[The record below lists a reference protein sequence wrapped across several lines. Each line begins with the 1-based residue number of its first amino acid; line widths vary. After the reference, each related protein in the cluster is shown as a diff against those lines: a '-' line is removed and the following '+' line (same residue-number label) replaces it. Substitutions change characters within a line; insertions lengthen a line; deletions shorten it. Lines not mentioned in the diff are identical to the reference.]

1 MNVRSP
7 TYICPVEYV
16 CDKSSLGAYDLGVE
30 FGDRMCQTLP
40 SSIDSQLGAGLF
52 RMFASKEPD
61 RYAPLAKAG
70 FPVID
75 STHPDAG
82 LAKNLL
88 ESAGGHYMDIGATN
102 LLAEGKAG
110 IKAGVEPVAFT
121 ETGVRFSDGSTLDAD
136 AVVWCT
142 GFSDKNA
149 SAVAAEILGGG
160 PAAEDV
166 AARLDA
172 TWALDEEGE
181 TRGLWKRHARVENYW
196 TMGGFTSQH
205 RWFSRILALQIKAA
219 LEGILPPAY
228 LETPKQ

>member
-16 CDKSSLGAYDLGVE
+16 CDKTSLGAYDTGVE

-40 SSIDSQLGAGLF
+40 AAIDSQLGAGLF
-52 RMFASKEPD
+52 RMFASREPD
-61 RYAPLAKAG
+61 RYAALAEAG
-70 FPVID
+70 FPVLD
-75 STHPDAG
+75 SSHPDAG

-88 ESAGGHYMDIGATN
+88 ESAGGHYVDVGGAGL
-102 LLAEGKAG
+102 LLAGG
-110 IKAGVEPVAFT
+110 GAGVKALVEPAAHT
-121 ETGVRFSDGSTLDAD
+121 EAGLRFSDGSALEAD

-142 GFSDKNA
+142 GFADRNA
-149 SAVAAEILGGG
+149 SGVAAEVLGGG
-160 PAAEDV
+160 PAAEGL

-181 TRGLWKRHARVENYW
+181 VRGLWKRHSRVENYW

-205 RWFSRILALQIKAA
+205 RWYSRVLALQIKAA
-219 LEGILPPAY
+219 LEGVLPPAY
-228 LETPKQ
+228 LETPR